1 MQIINDSTSI
11 KTKIDFLIKIGA
23 DKIDHLGPL
32 GVTTGTLL
40 EHLIDTSKSL
50 RDMGCEDFVQDAG
63 LFHSVYGTAYFMPE
77 GGLVDDRQVV
87 IDLIGKQAE
96 EIAYWFCVLK
106 APRIQEILMFDEPLR
121 GYLLSLEEANKQ
133 GGMMTWEE
141 AYDL

>member
-1 MQIINDSTSI
+1 
-11 KTKIDFLIKIGA
+11 
-23 DKIDHLGPL
+23 
-32 GVTTGTLL
+32 
-40 EHLIDTSKSL
+40 
-50 RDMGCEDFVQDAG
+50 MGCEDFVQDAG